1 MAEVRISIQVDFEH
15 FESGFIR
22 ADSELPNRRVW
33 SPWLIVVPFVLEWL
47 LPVTAVVFVIRNPVM
62 SLSTRLFLAGVLF
75 LPAIRCLFRSRRL
88 LDLGCEN
95 PFATSDSR
103 FEISVR
109 PDGWTLSTA
118 NTRAEHRWALV
129 ARVVRFDAGFVV
141 VENWAGQSARWLP
154 LTGFESAAAADE
166 FVELV
171 RGAAVAFEDQRS
183 GKSDGPIGPSG
194 FVAA

>member
-1 MAEVRISIQVDFEH
+1 MAEVRICFEVDFEYCEIGFIH
-15 FESGFIR
+15 GSRVLRESLRQRNSSWIEVGSLLEILLPIPAIVVVLRASGFGPLVR
-22 ADSELPNRRVW
+22 AFLIAVLLV
-33 SPWLIVVPFVLEWL
+33 PWI
-47 LPVTAVVFVIRNPVM
+47 
-62 SLSTRLFLAGVLF
+62 
-75 LPAIRCLFRSRRL
+75 RL
-88 LDLGCEN
+88 LGRFFDHQLSIDTQL
-95 PFATSDSR
+95 ATSDCR

-118 NTRAEHRWALV
+118 NTRAEHQWALV

-171 RGAAVAFEDQRS
+171 RGAAVAFEDQRV
-183 GKSDGPIGPSG
+183 GK
-194 FVAA
+194 